1 MNVPMKKATPA
12 ISFVAKSGTGKTTL
26 VIEVIAE
33 LKRRGYRVGAIK
45 HDAHKFEI
53 DHQGKDSYRMTAAG
67 ADTTLISSP
76 AKHAVVVQ
84 HQVAPPIEELIE
96 RHFAHVD
103 LVLAE
108 GYKLTAL
115 PKIEVHRPAHSAQ
128 LICRGERHDNSLL
141 AVATDIPIEV
151 DVPCIDLND
160 PSAVADFILAALKI
174 DPSSETVSTDNDNG
188 NVNDIAVA
196 AHA

>member
-1 MNVPMKKATPA
+1 MSLPIKTVTPA

-45 HDAHKFEI
+45 HDAHKFDI

-84 HQVAPPIEELIE
+84 HQTAPPIEELIA
-96 RHFAHVD
+96 RHFVHVD

-108 GYKLTAL
+108 GYKLTDL
-115 PKIEVHRPAHSAQ
+115 PKIEVHRPSHTESM
-128 LICRGERHDNSLL
+128 ICRGSRHDASLL
-141 AVATDIPIEV
+141 AVATDSPLDV
-151 DVPCIDLND
+151 DVPCLDINN
-160 PSAVADFILAALKI
+160 PVAVTDFILDSLSLTE
-174 DPSSETVSTDNDNG
+174 PNEL
-188 NVNDIAVA
+188 
-196 AHA
+196 HAQGG